1 MSRPPKKASA
11 KRNIV
16 RAATVRLRFLNRRK
30 SSSGCFGLKL

>member
-16 RAATVRLRFLNRRK
+16 GARDGEVAVLEQAQVEQRVLR
-30 SSSGCFGLKL
+30 LKL